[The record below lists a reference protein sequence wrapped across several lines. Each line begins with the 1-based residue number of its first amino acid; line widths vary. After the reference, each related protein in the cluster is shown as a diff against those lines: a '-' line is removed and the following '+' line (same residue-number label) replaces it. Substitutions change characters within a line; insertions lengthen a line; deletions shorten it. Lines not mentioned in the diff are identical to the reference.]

1 MAVLARIEH
10 LTKQFDS
17 LTAVDDLSFT
27 VEEGD
32 VYGFLGQNGAGKSTT
47 LRMLLSLVR
56 PSSGEIELFG
66 KRLSTHRREILSQV
80 GAVIEQPELYP
91 FFTGLENLKVFAR
104 LSGKPLRRPALLDQL
119 ELVGLAPRA
128 DDKAGTYS
136 MGMKQRLGLAVAL
149 VHDPAL
155 LILDEPTNGLDPQ
168 GIADM
173 RNLILSLSRDRKK
186 TLIIS
191 SHLLSEVQVLATRIL
206 IIDKGKKVV
215 EGASDELLNPVDT
228 LVLLETA
235 DDEAALRVLGES
247 EWGPH
252 LQATGAGVVLRLD
265 RRRIPLLN
273 AYLVRMGIQVL
284 RLEPRHSL
292 EDYFL
297 RLTSSAQHVAPFTH

>member
-10 LTKQFDS
+10 LTKRFDS

-56 PSSGEIELFG
+56 PTMGEIELFG

-104 LSGKPLRRPALLDQL
+104 LSGKSLRREALLDQL
-119 ELVGLAPRA
+119 ELVGLASRA

-215 EGASDELLNPVDT
+215 EGASAELLNPMDT
-228 LVLLETA
+228 LVFLETE
-235 DDEAALRVLGES
+235 DNEAALRVLRDS
-247 EWGPH
+247 EWGSQ
-252 LQATGAGVVLRLD
+252 LQPSGPIVLRID

-273 AYLVRMGIQVL
+273 AFLVRMGVQVL

-297 RLTSSAQHVAPFTH
+297 QLTSSAQHVAPFTH

>member
-1 MAVLARIEH
+1 MAVIARIGH
-10 LTKQFDS
+10 LSKHFDS

-47 LRMLLSLVR
+47 LRMLLSLIR
-56 PSSGEIELFG
+56 PSGGDIELFG
-66 KRLSTHRREILSQV
+66 LSLATHRKQILRQV

-91 FFTGLENLKVFAR
+91 FFTGLENLRVFAR
-104 LSGKPLRRPALLDQL
+104 LSGKPLKRAALLEHL
-119 ELVGLAPRA
+119 EVVGLAGRA
-128 DDKAGTYS
+128 DDKTGTYS

-186 TLIIS
+186 TLIVS
-191 SHLLSEVQVLATRIL
+191 SHLLSEIQILATRML
-206 IIDKGKKVV
+206 IIDKGRKVV
-215 EGASDELLNPVDT
+215 EGAADTLLNPADT
-228 LVLLETA
+228 LVHLETEDMSRTLELLHA
-235 DDEAALRVLGES
+235 SDWAGAIHGVAPLVLKIHRS
-247 EWGPH
+247 
-252 LQATGAGVVLRLD
+252 
-265 RRRIPLLN
+265 RIPQLN
-273 AYLVRMGIQVL
+273 ADLVAWGVGVT

-297 RLTSSAQHVAPFTH
+297 QLTASAPHVAPFAH